1 MNHSPNKKS
10 NMDIAL
16 YARVDGCD
24 GEIGRVEDMIL
35 STMARKAIILVVRA
49 AKSPNALRM
58 VPEKYVTGAVHDL
71 VTLSM
76 DSEKFHEMR
85 EFIKSDY
92 LSPDL
97 FLRLA
102 KQEQDA
108 LPVPPA
114 GWNVEY
120 EAVPEG
126 SVVLRRHC
134 AVLATDGLVGTVDE
148 YLLERRTGRV
158 THLIMIEGPLWGK
171 REIHIPVR
179 LVERF
184 DDDGAH
190 LAIDKQAV
198 ELLPL
203 IGQA

>member
-1 MNHSPNKKS
+1 
-10 NMDIAL
+10 MDIAL
-16 YARVDGCD
+16 YARVDGID

-35 STMARKAIILVVRA
+35 NTMARKAIILVVRA

-58 VPEKYVTGAVHDL
+58 VPEKYLANAVHDL
-71 VTLSM
+71 VTLSIGI
-76 DSEKFHEMR
+76 EKFDAMR
-85 EFIKSDY
+85 EFIQSDY

-102 KQEQDA
+102 KEEHDA
-108 LPVPPA
+108 LVVAPA

-120 EAVPEG
+120 EAAPEG

-134 AVLATDGLVGTVDE
+134 AVLATDGKVGTVDE

-158 THLIMIEGPLWGK
+158 THLIMSEGHLWGK
-171 REIHIPVR
+171 REIHIPAL
-179 LVERF
+179 LVARY

-190 LAIDKQAV
+190 LTIDKQAV
-198 ELLPL
+198 ERLPL
-203 IGQA
+203 IDPA